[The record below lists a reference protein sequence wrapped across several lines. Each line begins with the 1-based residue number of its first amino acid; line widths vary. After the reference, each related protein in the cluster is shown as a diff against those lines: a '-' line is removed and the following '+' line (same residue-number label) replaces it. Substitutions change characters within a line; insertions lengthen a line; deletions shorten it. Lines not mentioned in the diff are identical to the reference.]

1 MSDDLVTQL
10 RTYFGSPLLPVSH
23 QAADEIERL
32 RAELASER
40 NHVAGLR
47 AENARLREAL
57 QDIFDY
63 ECRTSSTSLIA
74 CTARDAVWPRAALA
88 EKEK

>member
-32 RAELASER
+32 RAE
-40 NHVAGLR
+40 
-47 AENARLREAL
+47 NARLREAL
-57 QDIFDY
+57 EPFACAADDLDRENWGSGSIEGSLAYITAED
-63 ECRTSSTSLIA
+63 CRA
-74 CTARDAVWPRAALA
+74 ARAALA
-88 EKEK
+88 EKGAGT